1 MSYSTCDNI
10 RNVAIIA
17 HVDHGKTTLVD
28 GMLKQSGLFR
38 ANEQVGELI
47 LDSNDLEREKGIT
60 ILAKN
65 TAVMYRGVKI
75 NIIDTPGHADF
86 SGEVERVLNMADGAL
101 LLVDAVEGPMPQT
114 KYVLKKAL
122 EIGLKPI
129 VVINKVDRQN
139 ARPGQVLD
147 LTEHLFLDLATD
159 PEQLEFPVLYAVGR
173 DGVADTTP
181 QIASTSLE
189 PLFETILRY
198 VPPPV
203 ADPAG
208 LVQMLVTTLD
218 YDDYKGKFAIGRLVR
233 GTLRKADPVAL
244 VKRDGTITR
253 ERIALLF
260 THQGLKRTEIEEAKP
275 GDIIAVTGLPN
286 ATIGDTIGDAL
297 APEALPPI
305 RIEEPTVKMTFG
317 VNTSPLAGREGRW
330 STSRQLRERLFR
342 ELETNVAL
350 RVAATES
357 PDEFLVSGR
366 GELHLAI
373 LIETIRREGYE
384 FQVSRPEAVTKVVEG
399 KLFEPIEHLT
409 VDTSEEYIGPV
420 TEALAARQGQMANMQ
435 NDGRGNVRLEYTIPT
450 RGLIGFRN
458 EFLTI
463 TRGNGLMGS
472 LLLDREPWR
481 GPMGTIR
488 NGALVASESGTAV
501 TYGLLNA
508 QERGTTFVEPGTVV
522 YQGMIVGLYT
532 RQGDLAVNVCKQKA
546 FTNVRASTA
555 EIDERLTPATILSL
569 EQSLDFIADDELLE
583 VTPKSLRLRKKL
595 LDPNERARARKE
607 KQAALSRGG
616 G

>member
-1 MSYSTCDNI
+1 
-10 RNVAIIA
+10 VAIIA

-28 GMLKQSGLFR
+28 GLLKQSGLFR
-38 ANEQVGELI
+38 ANQQVGELI
-47 LDSNDLEREKGIT
+47 MDTNDLEREKGIT
-60 ILAKN
+60 ILSKN

-86 SGEVERVLNMADGAL
+86 SGEVERVLNMADGVL

-114 KYVLKKAL
+114 KYVLRKAL

-139 ARPGQVLD
+139 ARPVQVLD

-159 PEQLEFPVLYAVGR
+159 PEQLDFPVLYAVGR
-173 DGVADTTP
+173 DGVADTQP
-181 QIASTSLE
+181 EIASTNLE
-189 PLFETILRY
+189 PLFEMILRK

-203 ADPAG
+203 ADPDG
-208 LVQMLVTTLD
+208 PVQMLVTTLD

-233 GTLRKADPVAL
+233 GTLRKGDPVAL
-244 VKRDGTITR
+244 IKRDGTSSR
-253 ERIALLF
+253 ERITLLF
-260 THQGLKRTEIEEAKP
+260 THQGLKRIEVEEARA
-275 GDIIAVTGLPN
+275 GDIIAVTGLAN
-286 ATIGDTIGDAL
+286 ATIGDTIGDAT

-317 VNTSPLAGREGRW
+317 VNTSTFAGREGRW
-330 STSRQLRERLFR
+330 STSRQIRERLFR

-350 RVAATES
+350 RVAATDS

-384 FQVSRPEAVTKVVEG
+384 FQVSRPEAVTTLVEG
-399 KLFEPIEHLT
+399 KVLEPIEHLT

-458 EFLTI
+458 EFLTL

-481 GPMGTIR
+481 GPMGTVR
-488 NGALVASESGTAV
+488 NGALVASETGTAV

-508 QERGTTFVEPGTVV
+508 QERGTTFIEPGTAV
-522 YQGMIVGLYT
+522 YGGMIVGLYT

-546 FTNVRASTA
+546 FTNVRSSTA

-569 EQSLDFIADDELLE
+569 EQSLDFLAEDELLE

-607 KQAALSRGG
+607 KQAALSGAGG
-616 G
+616 

>member
-1 MSYSTCDNI
+1 
-10 RNVAIIA
+10 
-17 HVDHGKTTLVD
+17 
-28 GMLKQSGLFR
+28 MLKQSGLFR